1 MTVSTE
7 LGQFFQDYYLTTLV
21 PIQPSWLN
29 PQCGLCYN
37 LGNWYKTRPQ
47 PSRPYWELD
56 LELMELLIDEGLHTV
71 LPFNRTDDVAN
82 YNNEWDKRDNPYR
95 MAFVK
100 RHMLPLPEEIA

>member
-7 LGQFFQDYYLTTLV
+7 LGQFFQDYYLSTLV

-37 LGNWYKTRPQ
+37 LNSWYKAQSQ
-47 PSRPYWELD
+47 PSQRYWELE
-56 LELMELLIDEGLHTV
+56 LELLELFIDQGLHTTS
-71 LPFNRTDDVAN
+71 PFNEFADVPN
-82 YNNEWDKRDNPYR
+82 YNDEWDKRDNPYR

-100 RHMLPLPEEIA
+100 RHMLPLPEEFP